1 MIFILN
7 LFVIYDF
14 DSIIGAILG
23 FARDQSV
30 SQGIVFVFHTVQC
43 RYPLEGI
50 LVLREAVKTWME
62 AVIVNFEH
70 RNRRQWRPITMKW
83 GITSFYW

>member
-50 LVLREAVKTWME
+50 LVLREAVKT
-62 AVIVNFEH
+62 
-70 RNRRQWRPITMKW
+70 
-83 GITSFYW
+83 